1 MAALGDG
8 GSNRRLLQATFSGEQ
23 QPSPASLGSV
33 AIRDQNKQE
42 GYYDFGHRSG
52 DSPTMAA
59 LGDGGSNRRL
69 LQAAFSGEQ
78 QPSPA
83 SLGSVAIRDQNKQ
96 EG

>member
-1 MAALGDG
+1 MEEVVVPVG
-8 GSNRRLLQATFSGEQ
+8 GGGGGR
-23 QPSPASLGSV
+23 GSV
-33 AIRDQNKQE
+33 GGRGGE
-42 GYYDFGHRSG
+42 G